1 MGCYTS
7 ELINWCPAL
16 LFEISLPSIIGTPR
30 HGTCSIIESLV
41 LVHPNL
47 SRSAGIPTQ
56 TWIAYVK
63 NFHWKIPI
71 VNEILLVNTIANVKR
86 KVWRIWILILGGKGL
101 KIPFGLHR
109 NFQDRNFK
117 RQECDVSCHH
127 NLLHVSVGIS
137 IRKWIGMSFSKHVT
151 NSWTRNDF
159 HASSTLP
166 CPEGDFCQ
174 KRKKKNYLIIAIT
187 DLKDSKADGQEDT
200 FTFIF
205 PTFPLLF
212 KIHLHF

>member
-1 MGCYTS
+1 M
-7 ELINWCPAL
+7 
-16 LFEISLPSIIGTPR
+16 
-30 HGTCSIIESLV
+30 
-41 LVHPNL
+41 
-47 SRSAGIPTQ
+47 
-56 TWIAYVK
+56 K

-174 KRKKKNYLIIAIT
+174 KRKKKPISLLLSQTWKI
-187 DLKDSKADGQEDT
+187 LKPMDR
-200 FTFIF
+200 
-205 PTFPLLF
+205 
-212 KIHLHF
+212 KIHLLLFSPLFPFYLNLHKHVCPQIIWPEFKLAIHVWK